1 MGEPQYRLEGIV
13 HTKSDV
19 LEDFEGPLDVI
30 FELLSKNKIEIQDVS
45 ISAILEQYLGYLDEM
60 KRMDMEIASEFITM
74 ASHLMLIK
82 TKMLLS
88 AAEQAEAESELDLL
102 RQSLVER
109 KRKEAMEQIRQA
121 VAVLEPRNEIGRCLF
136 TKEPEPLRREQ
147 GYRYQHDVIDLLRAL
162 DIIAERSQRQLP
174 PPTANFRGI
183 VGKEPYP
190 IGRKTGEVLRQLL
203 LRGVER
209 LKNLFRGSRSR
220 SEVVA
225 TFLAILDLCKTN
237 SVTLE
242 DDPGGENPNVRLL
255 DKHPREE
262 MTCWNRNSYSVPLR
276 PFSLPRASGSI
287 SEDSPPRWKRTRRMW
302 KRLPTIWRINMPLS
316 AGEFVFS
323 SWKRATRWCPPGK
336 WRTM

>member
-121 VAVLEPRNEIGRCLF
+121 VTVLEPRNEIGRCLF
-136 TKEPEPLRREQ
+136 TKEPEPLKKIG
-147 GYRYQHDVIDLLRAL
+147 GYRYQHEVKDLLRAL
-162 DIIAERSQRQLP
+162 EMIAERSQRQLP
-174 PPTANFRGI
+174 PPTQNFKGI

-190 IGRKTGEVLRQLL
+190 VARKSGEVLRQLI

-209 LKNLFRGSRSR
+209 LKALFRGNKTR

-225 TFLAILDLCKTN
+225 TFLAILELCKTN
-237 SVTLE
+237 AITLE
-242 DDPGGENPNVRLL
+242 DDINGENPNVRLL
-255 DKHPREE
+255 DKKPCAE
-262 MTCWNRNSYSVPLR
+262 
-276 PFSLPRASGSI
+276 
-287 SEDSPPRWKRTRRMW
+287 
-302 KRLPTIWRINMPLS
+302 
-316 AGEFVFS
+316 GE
-323 SWKRATRWCPPGK
+323 T
-336 WRTM
+336 T